1 MRSGGGGGGGDCDQ
15 RCRRRGKCVWA
26 FVPCLTVRPA
36 SFCPGGGLH
45 DDVCR
50 NLVGA
55 LVRTLLDFWEKR
67 QESRFTTQR
76 ERETEG
82 SAGSGQEPPACF
94 LGNKKNKNTYEGTRS
109 FILYIE
115 YKSFDTFWIL
125 SIPFRNAQALS
136 VFPSPPPLST
146 ACVHFLPSSPSSP
159 WFTLVHSSPCLL
171 ACSAESCHKGV
182 EFLDKLFALEG
193 LPDGVE
199 RVLDDVLAVE
209 LRVDGPQRL
218 VQVPDLPRRVQHDLD
233 PRGRVQ
239 VVQLVA
245 VRGEAAEGTPL
256 PVRRRRPQ
264 RTLLLPCWVDGR
276 ADVLE

>member
-94 LGNKKNKNTYEGTRS
+94 LGNKKIKILTRVLVALFSILNTNHLILFGFFRSLSATHKLCRS
-109 FILYIE
+109 FLPPPPSRPRVCIFCPPLPPLLG
-115 YKSFDTFWIL
+115 SLWFTQVL
-125 SIPFRNAQALS
+125 ACLPAQLRVATKALS
-136 VFPSPPPLST
+136 FWTNCSHSKGSPM
-146 ACVHFLPSSPSSP
+146 V
-159 WFTLVHSSPCLL
+159 
-171 ACSAESCHKGV
+171 
-182 EFLDKLFALEG
+182 
-193 LPDGVE
+193 
-199 RVLDDVLAVE
+199 
-209 LRVDGPQRL
+209 
-218 VQVPDLPRRVQHDLD
+218 
-233 PRGRVQ
+233 
-239 VVQLVA
+239 
-245 VRGEAAEGTPL
+245 
-256 PVRRRRPQ
+256 
-264 RTLLLPCWVDGR
+264 
-276 ADVLE
+276 